1 MAASGFVIRL
11 LVLREWSGSSLAVFP
26 ADMVDRT
33 LICIPIGGEM
43 LEKVGKQAMV
53 AYLGSLLV
61 LGLGLFTMAR
71 WACLSYR
78 WRWSAKI

>member
-1 MAASGFVIRL
+1 
-11 LVLREWSGSSLAVFP
+11 
-26 ADMVDRT
+26 
-33 LICIPIGGEM
+33 M

-71 WACLSYR
+71 WACLGYR
-78 WRWSAKI
+78 WRWQAKI

>member
-1 MAASGFVIRL
+1 MTLWGLFQVSR
-11 LVLREWSGSSLAVFP
+11 
-26 ADMVDRT
+26 ADFHRT

-53 AYLGSLLV
+53 AYLGSVLV
-61 LGLGLFTMAR
+61 LGLGMFIMAR

-78 WRWSAKI
+78 WRWHAKI

>member
-1 MAASGFVIRL
+1 
-11 LVLREWSGSSLAVFP
+11 
-26 ADMVDRT
+26 
-33 LICIPIGGEM
+33 M

-78 WRWSAKI
+78 WRWQAKI